1 MKHSLQDLKSHAQM
15 LRRETCAL
23 SIALHDPRTPWYAKA
38 LTTLV
43 LAYALSPIDL
53 IPDFIPVFG
62 YLDDVLIVP
71 LGVALAMKMI
81 PAEVMYEAR
90 NKAAQNQAKSTVLGR
105 IGMVVVILIWILVLT
120 WLIWQLYRLLSTIK
134 G

>member
-1 MKHSLQDLKSHAQM
+1 M
-15 LRRETCAL
+15 
-23 SIALHDPRTPWYAKA
+23 
-38 LTTLV
+38 V